1 MVHVHAYLRGVQGA
15 VLSAGILALSAAFL
29 FAQQGPR
36 TVCFPPNW
44 GGIVAGI
51 TEDRDVVTL
60 HGKGLFSS
68 ALGHGGG
75 RYYSDAQHRMTM
87 VVEIG
92 VDHVIESV
100 SIESGQH
107 GPIKGR
113 AALPISRRINID
125 EGFGVFR
132 KLKLG
137 STEAEVRGNLG
148 EPSETRS
155 DSRGVRTWVYQTD
168 YTNTDCYAD
177 AEVSVVLT
185 DGLVTRV
192 VFYNGD

>member
-1 MVHVHAYLRGVQGA
+1 MRLKGIAFATGV
-15 VLSAGILALSAAFL
+15 LAFSAAFL
-29 FAQQGPR
+29 SAQNGPR
-36 TVCFPPNW
+36 TVCFPPTW
-44 GGIVAGI
+44 GGIVPGI

-60 HGKGLFSS
+60 HGKGLFSA

-75 RYYSDAQHRMTM
+75 RYYSDAQRRMTM
-87 VVEIG
+87 VVELG
-92 VDHVIESV
+92 VDRVIESV

-113 AALPISRRINID
+113 TALPVSRRID
-125 EGFGVFR
+125 VGEGFGGFR

-137 STEAEVRGNLG
+137 SSEVEVRGNLG
-148 EPSETRS
+148 EPTEIRTNSE
-155 DSRGVRTWVYQTD
+155 GVRMWVYQTD

-177 AEVSVVLT
+177 AEVSIVFT
-185 DGLVTRV
+185 DGRVARV

>member
-1 MVHVHAYLRGVQGA
+1 M
-15 VLSAGILALSAAFL
+15 
-29 FAQQGPR
+29 
-36 TVCFPPNW
+36 
-44 GGIVAGI
+44 
-51 TEDRDVVTL
+51 
-60 HGKGLFSS
+60 
-68 ALGHGGG
+68 
-75 RYYSDAQHRMTM
+75 
-87 VVEIG
+87 
-92 VDHVIESV
+92 
-100 SIESGQH
+100 
-107 GPIKGR
+107 
-113 AALPISRRINID
+113 PISRRINVD

-168 YTNTDCYAD
+168 YTNTNCYAD

-185 DGLVTRV
+185 DGRVTRV